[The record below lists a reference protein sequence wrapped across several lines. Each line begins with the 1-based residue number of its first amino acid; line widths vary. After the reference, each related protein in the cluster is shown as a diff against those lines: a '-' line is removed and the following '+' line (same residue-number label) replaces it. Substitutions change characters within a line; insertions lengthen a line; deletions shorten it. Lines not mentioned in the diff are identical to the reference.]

1 VSCAAVCDREAT
13 PGLCR
18 SRRKL
23 NNSFR
28 RHLIFSNYRTACFS
42 HFSARSLRHARSYI
56 YIYTSGFATS
66 PPLAIRSVAFAYKTR
81 RLAVYPAQ
89 CGYSACGNSRQLA
102 RRQPIAELS
111 LRTQRKFPQSVP
123 LGKTRIRQANA
134 NLLAPWP
141 GPPTIFFIKL
151 DAHDHPGDGRIPHT
165 KFDPDPLKTVAGFR
179 EQHSDR
185 QTDRQTDRP
194 TFSDLYILDGVS
206 CVACDVRA
214 LRLAGNRRRNPERR
228 YHVTSNT
235 SQLI

>member
-1 VSCAAVCDREAT
+1 MQLFVTEKRRQAYVVLEGNLITVFVDTSFSPTIGLRVLVTLVHEACVT
-13 PGLCR
+13 QGP
-18 SRRKL
+18 
-23 NNSFR
+23 
-28 RHLIFSNYRTACFS
+28 
-42 HFSARSLRHARSYI
+42 I

-141 GPPTIFFIKL
+141 GPPPIFL
-151 DAHDHPGDGRIPHT
+151 
-165 KFDPDPLKTVAGFR
+165 
-179 EQHSDR
+179 
-185 QTDRQTDRP
+185 
-194 TFSDLYILDGVS
+194 
-206 CVACDVRA
+206 
-214 LRLAGNRRRNPERR
+214 
-228 YHVTSNT
+228 
-235 SQLI
+235 